1 MTRKS
6 RSRIGAFAP
15 WLDVGAIAAWGLL
28 MVNYW
33 LSGKLNLL
41 IHPNYIALVVA
52 GGSGLLT
59 IALFKGWILFTGKTP
74 GNVQHFSIF
83 PPGWSSLLLLVT
95 ALIGLQFTPR
105 AFASDIAV
113 QRGVADVAG
122 LTRIQPQAFRAAVRP
137 EKRTLIEWI
146 RMLAVYPEP
155 DAYQGQTVKVQGFV
169 IHPQTLPPNYLMI
182 ARFIITC
189 CAADVY
195 PVGLPVKLIQNRST
209 YPPDTWIE
217 IEGEMLT
224 EKIEGKRQLTIQ
236 EKKITRIEQPVNPYD
251 Y

>member
-1 MTRKS
+1 
-6 RSRIGAFAP
+6 
-15 WLDVGAIAAWGLL
+15 
-28 MVNYW
+28 
-33 LSGKLNLL
+33 
-41 IHPNYIALVVA
+41 
-52 GGSGLLT
+52 
-59 IALFKGWILFTGKTP
+59 
-74 GNVQHFSIF
+74 
-83 PPGWSSLLLLVT
+83 
-95 ALIGLQFTPR
+95 
-105 AFASDIAV
+105 
-113 QRGVADVAG
+113 
-122 LTRIQPQAFRAAVRP
+122 
-137 EKRTLIEWI
+137 
-146 RMLAVYPEP
+146 
-155 DAYQGQTVKVQGFV
+155 
-169 IHPQTLPPNYLMI
+169 MI